1 MRCQWLLITETLQ
14 PYNMTPERLP
24 HPNFSIID
32 FRQGQS
38 RAFTYVFEHYYPA
51 LRFFATRLTQNPPAA
66 EDIAQ
71 ETFIK
76 LWEKHTGFHT
86 QAIKAFLYITTRN
99 ACFNFMKREQADA
112 KNHRDWSRAWNESED
127 YVLNQVT
134 RSEVMREVY
143 VILEMLPPECRKIMR
158 HSFIEGRS
166 NREIATLLNISI
178 HTVKNQKARAIY
190 LIRKKLGNRSLFLI
204 TMALLEMAG
213 AEARLSSP
221 TTITTPS
228 RFQSVTSSLPKTTQ
242 AVHKTLLKCASYTI
256 SLFNFF
262 LFL

>member
-1 MRCQWLLITETLQ
+1 MAAYYRNPTK
-14 PYNMTPERLP
+14 PYSMNPERLP
-24 HPNFSIID
+24 HPNFSISD

-38 RAFTYVFEHYYPA
+38 RAFTYVFDHYYHA
-51 LRFFATRLTQNPPAA
+51 IRFFATRLTQNPPAA

-86 QAIKAFLYITTRN
+86 PQAIKAFLYITTRN
-99 ACFNFMKREQADA
+99 ACFNFMKREQAGA
-112 KNHRDWSRAWNESED
+112 KNHRAWSHAWDEAED

-134 RSEVMREVY
+134 RSEVMREVF

-190 LIRKKLGNRSLFLI
+190 LIRKKLGNRSLFLL
-204 TMALLEMAG
+204 TMALLEMAN
-213 AEARLSSP
+213 AETRIHSS
-221 TTITTPS
+221 TTITIPS
-228 RFQSVTSSLPKTTQ
+228 RFQSVTSSFS
-242 AVHKTLLKCASYTI
+242 LKCASFSLKCVSYTI

-262 LFL
+262 FFL